1 MNPNDFEELLRT
13 QRMMASKILEENSFD
28 AKIKLLEIIRN
39 MTTSKNKK
47 IHTEAVIY
55 EAQLE
60 GLSEGDILGFLEEL
74 KRDNLIS
81 EPDEGFV
88 KLM

>member
-1 MNPNDFEELLRT
+1 MNPSDFEELLRT

-55 EAQLE
+55 EAQVE
-60 GLSEGDILGFLEEL
+60 GLSEGDILNFIEEL
-74 KRDNLIS
+74 KSDNLII
-81 EPDEGFV
+81 EPEEGFIR
-88 KLM
+88 LI

>member
-1 MNPNDFEELLRT
+1 MNPSDFEELLRT
-13 QRMMASKILEENSFD
+13 QRMMASKIIEENSFD

-55 EAQLE
+55 EAQVE
-60 GLSEGDILGFLEEL
+60 GLSEGDIIGFLDEL
-74 KRDNLIS
+74 KRDNLVI
-81 EPDEGFV
+81 EPDEGFI
-88 KLM
+88 KLT

>member
-1 MNPNDFEELLRT
+1 MNPNDFEELLKT

-55 EAQLE
+55 EAQIE

-74 KRDNLIS
+74 KSDNLIM
-81 EPDEGFV
+81 EPEEGFV
-88 KLM
+88 RLL

>member
-1 MNPNDFEELLRT
+1 MNPSDFEELLRT

-55 EAQLE
+55 EAQVE

-74 KRDNLIS
+74 KSDNLIV
-81 EPDEGFV
+81 EPEEGFI
-88 KLM
+88 KLT

>member
-1 MNPNDFEELLRT
+1 MNPNDFEELLKT

-39 MTTSKNKK
+39 MTTTKNKK

-55 EAQLE
+55 EAQIE

-74 KRDNLIS
+74 KSDNLIT
-81 EPDEGFV
+81 EPEEGFV
-88 KLM
+88 RLI